1 MILGYGI
8 NYRANHNKVNDLLLT
23 RFMVLLGGGNKKRFI
38 YLLGLMLSS
47 SLLEIISIGAIFPF
61 LAVLLDP
68 DKVFHQ
74 AALQIFIKIFAIE
87 SPNHLVK
94 ILTIGFGL
102 AAIIAGI
109 FRLFLAWYV
118 NRVTFIMGANI
129 GEEIYRRALYQ
140 PYLMHTQRNSSD
152 VLGLVINKVNN
163 IIYSVILPILTII
176 SSSILLIAILSML
189 ILINPKI
196 TFLALLIFG
205 SVYSIIIKCTRTKL
219 EADGEIIAAKSTKVI
234 KILQEGLGGFRE
246 ILLDRSQEKYCEIFT
261 AEDLSLRKAQ
271 ASNLYISQSPRYIV
285 EALGITLVACAAYF
299 FSSDKEG
306 VVVAI
311 PLLGAFALSAQR
323 LLPILQ
329 QLFSSWTNI
338 QASKTSLNDILSALN
353 KPLLPE
359 IAGQKKIVFEK
370 LIQLKGVWFRYGKN
384 QPWILKGVDFSIS
397 KGSRIGVVG
406 QTGGGKSTLIDV
418 LMGLLPPEKGCL
430 LVDDQLIDSGNVVSW
445 QSLIA
450 HVPQSIYL
458 ADRSIAENIAFDAPG
473 GKIDMDRVRFCAHQ
487 AQIAGVIEGWPNGYD
502 TQVGERGVR
511 LSGGQRQRI
520 GIARALYKNAKII
533 MLDEATSALDGD
545 TEDSVMQVIE
555 NLSDDL
561 TVVIVAHRLSTLKKC
576 SAIIKIEDGIALHT
590 LNK

>member
-1 MILGYGI
+1 MEMNVKLIKTQSLFFSLRGLWVCLG
-8 NYRANHNKVNDLLLT
+8 AD
-23 RFMVLLGGGNKKRFI
+23 NKKRFI
-38 YLLGLMLSS
+38 YLLALMVSS

-61 LAVLLDP
+61 LAVLLAP
-68 DKVFHQ
+68 EAVFHKVEMQ
-74 AALQIFIKIFAIE
+74 LIIKTFAID
-87 SPNHLVK
+87 SPRDLVK

-102 AAIIAGI
+102 SAIIAGA

-140 PYLMHTQRNSSD
+140 PYLSHTQRNTSE
-152 VLGLVINKVNN
+152 VLSLVINKVNN
-163 IIYSVILPILTII
+163 IIYSIILPALTII
-176 SSSILLIAILSML
+176 SSSILLVAILSML
-189 ILINPKI
+189 FFINPMI
-196 TFLALLIFG
+196 TLLALFIFG
-205 SVYSIIIKCTRTKL
+205 AIYLIIIKGTRSKL
-219 EADGEIIAAKSTKVI
+219 QDDGELIAAKSTKVI

-246 ILLDRSQEKYCEIFT
+246 ILLDRSQEKYCEVFT

-271 ASNLYISQSPRYIV
+271 ASNLFISQSPRYIV

-299 FSSDKEG
+299 FSSDKNG

-338 QASKTSLNDILSALN
+338 QASKTSLNDVLLALN
-353 KPLLPE
+353 QPLPRG
-359 IAGQKKIVFEK
+359 AMGNKKIVFDR
-370 LIQLKGVWFRYGKN
+370 LIQLKDVWFRYSVN
-384 QPWILKGVDFSIS
+384 QSWVLKGVDISIS
-397 KGSRIGVVG
+397 KGDRIGVIG
-406 QTGGGKSTLIDV
+406 LSGGGKSTLIDI
-418 LMGLLPPEKGCL
+418 LMGLLTSERGQ
-430 LVDDQLIDSGNVVSW
+430 LVVDGQLIDSENVAFW

-458 ADRSIAENIAFDAPG
+458 ADRSIAENIAFNIPG
-473 GKIDMDRVRFCAHQ
+473 EMIDMDLVRYCATQ
-487 AQIAGVIEGWPNGYD
+487 AQLSKVIESWSDGYES
-502 TQVGERGVR
+502 QVGERGVR

-533 MLDEATSALDGD
+533 MLDEATSALDGG

-555 NLSDDL
+555 NLNPEL
-561 TVVIVAHRLSTLKKC
+561 TVVIVAHRLSTLRKC
-576 SAIIKIEDGIALHT
+576 STIIKIEDGVAVNVSSL
-590 LNK
+590 